1 MNIYINSI
9 SAISPVESFIQEN
22 LLLQTPE
29 MVDGWYKCIEPD
41 YREIIDPRKL
51 RRMSKAVKMGVATGL
66 KALNDAKIEN
76 PDAIIMG
83 TGIGCVLDTE
93 KFLQQ
98 MIDNKE
104 SLLNPTAFIQS
115 THNTVVGQIALL
127 ISCHSYNFTFTQK
140 THSFESALLESKMLM
155 GDGDASTVLVGG
167 IDETTNN
174 MVALMQRAGCALS
187 ISNTKG
193 YVPGEGSAFFTLSNS
208 KSENNLAKL
217 LDVSVKYGL
226 NSTEE
231 LGKSLQDFLLK
242 NGLVLSD
249 IDLLL
254 SGNNN
259 SENKWYST
267 ISNYLPAKKLMIS
280 YKEYCGEFDTA
291 SSFAMWLGTKLIDEQ
306 EANNVLIYN
315 TDEGYSHSFILL
327 SKC

>member
-1 MNIYINSI
+1 MDIFINSI
-9 SAISPVESFIQEN
+9 SAISPVDSFNQEN

-51 RRMSKAVKMGVATGL
+51 RRMSKAVKMGVTTGL
-66 KALNDAKIEN
+66 KALNDADIAN

-83 TGIGCVLDTE
+83 TGIGCILDTE

-98 MIDNKE
+98 LIDNDE

-115 THNTVVGQIALL
+115 THNTVAGQIALL
-127 ISCHSYNFTFTQK
+127 IGCNSYNFTFTQK

-155 GDGDASTVLVGG
+155 NDGEANTVLVGG

-174 MVALMQRAGCALS
+174 TVALMQRAACAQS
-187 ISNTKG
+187 DKDAG
-193 YVPGEGSAFFTLSNS
+193 YVPGEGSSFFSLSNE
-208 KSENNLAKL
+208 KGTNNIAKL
-217 LDVSVKYGL
+217 IDVSVKYGIDTTKDL
-226 NSTEE
+226 ERA
-231 LGKSLQDFLLK
+231 LQEFLVK
-242 NGLVLSD
+242 NGLEFND

-259 SENKWYST
+259 SESKWYNAVNDCLS
-267 ISNYLPAKKLMIS
+267 LEKLVIS
-280 YKEYCGEFDTA
+280 YKDYCGEYDTA
-291 SSFAMWLGTKLIDEQ
+291 SSFAMWLGTKLIHEQ
-306 EANNVLIYN
+306 DAQKVLIYN

-327 SKC
+327 TKC